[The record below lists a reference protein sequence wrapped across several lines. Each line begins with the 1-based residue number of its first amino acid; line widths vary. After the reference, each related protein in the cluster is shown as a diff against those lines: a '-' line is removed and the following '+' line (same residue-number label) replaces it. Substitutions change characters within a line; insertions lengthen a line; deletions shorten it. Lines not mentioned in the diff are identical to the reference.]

1 MRVGVQLARFLV
13 AAEPSIGLDSAQGLT
28 LFARMS
34 ASRCVTIVALD
45 HLSLAARYCHRVLR
59 LKGGTALA
67 EGLPQSVLVR
77 ERLAKAYGFR
87 TTVVQIDDWL
97 GVFPH
102 RANCMTLYTATVFI
116 SRAERGAGGSTEG

>member
-97 GVFPH
+97 GVSPSSQLHDTIYGYGF
-102 RANCMTLYTATVFI
+102 V
-116 SRAERGAGGSTEG
+116 SRAERGVGGSTEG